1 MASTSTRK
9 LAASN
14 LSVALKATPDFPANV
29 AKAMEAL
36 QAKLKAGD
44 LSDNVVEA
52 LAARPPTTKDFDKSG
67 RWTHMDALTTYQSG
81 LKKRRRKED
90 PVYAEMQK
98 YIAHCYEYRGLSGA
112 LLAMRKLVD
121 TVNDILWTQATSEQ
135 VWTGTQPDLS
145 LLQALS
151 TAAAH
156 DAARVQPDSAY
167 LLGVAELDAV
177 FNPKPTPVK
186 ATGKPTK
193 AEAQAYNERAL
204 EKRVRKPAPTIW

>member
-9 LAASN
+9 LAATN
-14 LSVALKATPDFPANV
+14 LSVALKATPGFPANV

-52 LAARPPTTKDFDKSG
+52 LAARAPTTKDFDKSG

-90 PVYAEMQK
+90 PVYAELQQ

-121 TVNDILWTQATSEQ
+121 TVNDSLWTQATSEQ
-135 VWTGTQPDLS
+135 AWIGTQPDLS
-145 LLQALS
+145 LLQELS
-151 TAAAH
+151 TAAAQ
-156 DAARVQPDSAY
+156 DAARV
-167 LLGVAELDAV
+167 
-177 FNPKPTPVK
+177 
-186 ATGKPTK
+186 
-193 AEAQAYNERAL
+193 
-204 EKRVRKPAPTIW
+204 